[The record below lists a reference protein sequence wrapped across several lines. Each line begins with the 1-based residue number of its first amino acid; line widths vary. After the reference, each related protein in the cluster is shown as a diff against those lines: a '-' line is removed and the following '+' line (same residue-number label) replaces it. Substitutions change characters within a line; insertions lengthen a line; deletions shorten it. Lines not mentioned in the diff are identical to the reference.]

1 MKLQVILNK
10 IAKIRTA
17 EKLCAYAFDNFSAM
31 LPEENGKTW
40 LRKKIS
46 YLAYDKLKGPLT
58 GKALERAEA
67 LDTEAKIKELL
78 MKDKASPSV
87 PI

>member
-17 EKLCAYAFDNFSAM
+17 KKLCAYAFDNFSTM

-46 YLAYDKLKGPLT
+46 YLAYEQLKGPLT
-58 GKALERAEA
+58 GRALERAKA
-67 LDTEAKIKELL
+67 LDTEAIIKELQ
-78 MKDKASPSV
+78 MKDKDLE
-87 PI
+87 